1 MIRILKRSSFI
12 LLFMVVGIV
21 LMACSNEAESKEG
34 IPEENNG
41 ELNKGSE
48 DLKKLEEEFDVR
60 LGVYAI
66 DTGADKEISYRENER
81 FAYTSTFKPL
91 AVGAVLQTKS
101 DEELEE
107 TITYSEEDL
116 VTYSPIT
123 EQHVD
128 EGMTLVEIADAAIR
142 YSDNTAG
149 NLLLEAMGGPD
160 ELETILRDIGDETIE
175 MDRYETELNEAK
187 PGDIR
192 DTSTAKA
199 MATTLQQYVLEDVLD
214 ADRREVLT
222 NMLINNTTGDALIR
236 AGVPDGW
243 TVGDKT
249 GAGGYGTRNDI
260 GIIWPEGDEEP
271 IVIAIMSSRDE
282 EDADYDDKLIEKAT
296 EIVLQELRN
305 HHHHHH

>member
-34 IPEENNG
+34 IPGENNG

-128 EGMTLVEIADAAIR
+128 EGMTLVEIADAAVR

-160 ELETILRDIGDETIE
+160 ELETILRNMGDETIE

-222 NMLINNTTGDALIR
+222 NMLINNTTGDTLIR

-282 EDADYDDKLIEKAT
+282 EDADYDDKLIEKTT

-305 HHHHHH
+305 

>member
-1 MIRILKRSSFI
+1 MIRILKRSRFI

-192 DTSTAKA
+192 DTSTPKA

-305 HHHHHH
+305 

>member
-1 MIRILKRSSFI
+1 
-12 LLFMVVGIV
+12 MVVGIV

-305 HHHHHH
+305 

>member
-1 MIRILKRSSFI
+1 
-12 LLFMVVGIV
+12 
-21 LMACSNEAESKEG
+21 
-34 IPEENNG
+34 
-41 ELNKGSE
+41 GSE

-305 HHHHHH
+305 

>member
-305 HHHHHH
+305 